1 MNPHTG
7 LALATTCALLCIAV
21 PGGARP
27 VSASS
32 EWVGT
37 WRLDLADSRFS
48 GAAPRGEIRTITLAN
63 DRMSVRSTVT
73 PASGRDMH
81 FNYSVTLDGRFHP
94 PVGNPD
100 GDSIALRLVDP
111 RKVTIQVRR
120 KGKLAATAATQVSSN
135 RLVMDRRRLELSRS
149 PSEDILVYKRVR

>member
-1 MNPHTG
+1 MYPHSRLAFAATCG
-7 LALATTCALLCIAV
+7 LLWIAA
-21 PGGARP
+21 PAAARP

-32 EWVGT
+32 DWVGT
-37 WRLDLADSRFS
+37 WRLDLSHSRFS
-48 GAAPRGEIRTITLAN
+48 GVAPRGEVRTVTLAN
-63 DRMSVRSTVT
+63 NRMSVRSTVT

-94 PVGNPD
+94 LVGNPD

-120 KGKLAATAATQVSSN
+120 NGKLAATAATQVSSH
-135 RLVMDRRRLELSRS
+135 RLVMDSRRFQLSGN
-149 PSEDILVYKRVR
+149 PSEDVLVYARVR